1 MVKNRYASFFLVL
14 LLSFISPL
22 FSFAQLTYTLT
33 GTVQDKESNAT
44 LSKVKILAKPSK
56 NVELTDSSGY
66 FFFSFPPGDYILEI
80 QAEGYKSISKT
91 VSLQQNSNLEIELQE
106 NRKQLAV
113 AEVRTKKKNQVNDVY
128 MGQIELEMKKI
139 KTLPAFMGEVDIL
152 KTIQLLPGVSSVSE
166 GGQGFY
172 VRGGG
177 PDQNLV
183 LVDEVPVY
191 NASHLFGF
199 FSVFNSDAVKS
210 GNLIKGGMPANFG
223 GRMSSVLEIKTND
236 GDQQKIN
243 VKGGIGLISS
253 RLTIDGPIKKGKGAF
268 MLAGRRTY
276 IDVLLKPFIPAK
288 SPFNGSAYFFYDLN
302 FKANYTLST
311 KDKLFFSSYLGV
323 DKFTFSNKTEG
334 FNVEIPWGNKLAALR
349 WNHQFSD
356 NLTMNATSYT
366 TNYTFGFGSKQDVFS
381 IALNSEIHDLGQ
393 KIEFTSSRFSKHKI
407 KYGLDYIFHTFLPS
421 SLSVGQDSTEFN
433 IPSAQKLRSHETAF
447 FVQDEFDISTNW
459 KINLG
464 LRYSMY
470 QFVGPFT
477 RYLQNVLPG
486 QVTNKKYQNGELI
499 KNYGGFEPRIS
510 SRFLL
515 KDKSAIKI
523 GYAYNYQYIHLTSL
537 STLSLPTDI
546 WLPSTEVASPQKGY
560 QVSIGYYKNV
570 WKDKVEISVEAYYKG
585 MKNLI
590 EYKPGALPQDNIT
603 NNIDNLLLFGTG
615 KSYGIEFFI
624 RKNIGKFT
632 GWIGYTLAKTE
643 RYFPEIQKTP
653 FPAKYDRRHD
663 LSVVSSYELND
674 RWTFGA
680 VFVYATG
687 STLTL
692 PSSWY
697 IHDQNLL
704 FDYNSRN
711 STRMPSYQRLDI
723 SATRYDSPT
732 KKVYNTEKE
741 VFEDSKKR
749 FRSNWSFS
757 IYNLYNQAN
766 PFFLYLQGIGRVVQ
780 GNFNLKVKQ
789 VSLFP
794 IIPSVTW
801 NFSF

>member
-1 MVKNRYASFFLVL
+1 MQQKPNLYFFIL
-14 LLSFISPL
+14 LLISSITPIPSFS
-22 FSFAQLTYTLT
+22 QTYYTLS
-33 GTVQDKESNAT
+33 GTVQDKETSTT
-44 LSKVKILAKPSK
+44 LANVKLQIIPGKTI
-56 NVELTDSSGY
+56 EITDSSGY
-66 FFFSFPPGDYILEI
+66 FFFSLPPGGYTLEI
-80 QAEGYKSISKT
+80 KTNEYKSFKKT
-91 VSLQQNSNLEIELQE
+91 IVLQENTNLEIELIE
-106 NRKQLAV
+106 NTKQLAA
-113 AEVRTKKKNQVNDVY
+113 AEVRIKKKNQVNDPS

-139 KTLPAFMGEVDIL
+139 KTLPAFLGEVDIL

-210 GNLIKGGMPANFG
+210 GNLIKGGMPANYG

-253 RLTIDGPIKKGKGAF
+253 RLTIDGPLKKGKGGF
-268 MLAGRRTY
+268 LLAARRTY
-276 IDVLLKPFIPAK
+276 IDVLMKPFISST
-288 SPFNGSAYFFYDLN
+288 SPFNGSSYFFYDLN
-302 FKANYTLST
+302 LKANYTLGS
-311 KDKLFFSSYLGV
+311 KDKIFFSSYVGI
-323 DKFTFSNKTEG
+323 DKFNYNNKSEG

-356 NLTMNATSYT
+356 NLTLNATSYT

-381 IALNSEIHDLGQ
+381 IALNSEIHDLGE
-393 KIEFTSSRFSKHKI
+393 KIEFTSTKFTKHKI

-421 SLSVGQDSTEFN
+421 SLSIEQDTTQFN
-433 IPSAQKLRSHETAF
+433 VPSPQKLRSHESAF
-447 FVQDEFDISTNW
+447 FIQDELEITEKW
-459 KINLG
+459 KVNLG

-477 RYLQNVLPG
+477 RNLENTLPG
-486 QVTNKKYQNGELI
+486 QKTSLIYENGENI
-499 KNYGGFEPRIS
+499 KTYGGFEPRIS

-523 GYAYNYQYIHLTSL
+523 GYAFNYQYIHLTSL

-560 QVSIGYYKNV
+560 QVSIGYYKNI
-570 WKDKVEISVEAYYKG
+570 WKDKIEISVETYYKG

-590 EYKPGALPQDNIT
+590 EYKPGALPQDNLT

-624 RKNIGKFT
+624 RKNVGKFT

-687 STLTL
+687 NTLTL

-711 STRMPSYQRLDI
+711 STRMPSYHRLDI
-723 SATRYDSPT
+723 SATRFDAPT
-732 KKVYNTEKE
+732 KKVYNSDKDEF
-741 VFEDSKKR
+741 VDIKKK

-757 IYNLYNQAN
+757 IYNVYNHAN
-766 PFFLYLQGIGRVVQ
+766 PFFLYLKGEGKIVQ

>member
-1 MVKNRYASFFLVL
+1 MQQKPNFYFFIL
-14 LLSFISPL
+14 LLISSINPISSFS
-22 FSFAQLTYTLT
+22 QTYYTLS
-33 GTVQDKESNAT
+33 GTVQDKETSTT
-44 LSKVKILAKPSK
+44 LANVKLQIIPGKTI
-56 NVELTDSSGY
+56 EITDSSGY
-66 FFFSFPPGDYILEI
+66 FFFSLPPGGYTLEI
-80 QAEGYKSISKT
+80 KTNEYKSFKKT
-91 VSLQQNSNLEIELQE
+91 IVLQENTNLEIELIE
-106 NRKQLAV
+106 NTKQLAA
-113 AEVRTKKKNQVNDVY
+113 AEVRVKKKNQVNDPS

-139 KTLPAFMGEVDIL
+139 KTLPAFLGEVDIL

-210 GNLIKGGMPANFG
+210 GNLIKGGMPANYG

-253 RLTIDGPIKKGKGAF
+253 RLTIDGPLKKGKGGF
-268 MLAGRRTY
+268 LLAARRTY
-276 IDVLLKPFIPAK
+276 IDVLMKPFISST
-288 SPFNGSAYFFYDLN
+288 SPFNGSSYFFYDLI
-302 FKANYTLST
+302 FKANYTLGS
-311 KDKLFFSSYLGV
+311 KDKIFFSSYVGI
-323 DKFTFSNKTEG
+323 DKFNYNNKSEG

-356 NLTMNATSYT
+356 NLTLNATSYT

-381 IALNSEIHDLGQ
+381 IALNSEIHDLGE
-393 KIEFTSSRFSKHKI
+393 KIEFTSTKFTKHKI

-421 SLSVGQDSTEFN
+421 SLSIEQDSTQFN
-433 IPSAQKLRSHETAF
+433 VPSPQKLRSHESAF
-447 FVQDEFDISTNW
+447 FIQDELEITEKW
-459 KINLG
+459 KVNLG

-477 RYLQNVLPG
+477 RNLENTLPG
-486 QVTNKKYQNGELI
+486 QKTSLVYENGENI
-499 KNYGGFEPRIS
+499 KTYGGFEPRIS

-523 GYAYNYQYIHLTSL
+523 GYAFNYQYIHLTSL

-560 QVSIGYYKNV
+560 QVSIGYYKNI
-570 WKDKVEISVEAYYKG
+570 WKDKIEISVETYYKG

-590 EYKPGALPQDNIT
+590 EYKPGALPQDNLT

-687 STLTL
+687 NTLTL

-711 STRMPSYQRLDI
+711 STRMPSYHRLDI
-723 SATRYDSPT
+723 SATRFDAPT
-732 KKVYNTEKE
+732 KKVYNSDKDEF
-741 VFEDSKKR
+741 VDSKKQ

-757 IYNLYNQAN
+757 IYNVYNHAN
-766 PFFLYLQGIGRVVQ
+766 PFFLYLKGEGKIVQ

-794 IIPSVTW
+794 ILPSVTW

>member
-1 MVKNRYASFFLVL
+1 MQQKQFICLYIVL
-14 LLSFISPL
+14 LISIITPV
-22 FSFAQLTYTLT
+22 FSFSQAYYTLT
-33 GTVQDKESNAT
+33 GTVQDKETNST
-44 LSKVKILAKPSK
+44 LSNVKLIINPLKTTDI
-56 NVELTDSSGY
+56 TDSSGY
-66 FFFSFPPGDYILEI
+66 FFFSLPAGEYTIEFQLI
-80 QAEGYKSISKT
+80 GYKLHRKT
-91 VSLQQNSNLEIELQE
+91 IHLQANTNIEITLQE
-106 NRKQLAV
+106 NTKQLEA
-113 AEVRTKKKNQVNDVY
+113 AEVRTKKRNQLNDPS

-199 FSVFNSDAVKS
+199 FSVFNTDAVKS
-210 GNLIKGGMPANFG
+210 GNLIKGGMPAIYG

-243 VKGGIGLISS
+243 VKGGVGLISS
-253 RLTIDGPIKKGKGAF
+253 RLAIDGPIKKGKGAF
-268 MLAGRRTY
+268 MIAGRRTY
-276 IDVLLKPFIPAK
+276 IDVLMKPFIPK
-288 SPFNGSAYFFYDLN
+288 SSPFNGSAYFFYDFN
-302 FKANYTLST
+302 FKANYTLGA
-311 KDKLFFSSYLGV
+311 KDKLFFSSYVGI
-323 DKFTFSNKTEG
+323 DKSTFSNKTEG

-349 WNHQFSD
+349 WNHEFLD
-356 NLTMNATSYT
+356 NLVMNATSYT
-366 TNYTFGFGSKQDVFS
+366 SNYSFGFGSKLDAFS
-381 IALNSEIHDLGQ
+381 IALNSEIHDLGE
-393 KIEFTSSRFSKHKI
+393 KIEFTSTKFSRHKI
-407 KYGLDYIFHTFLPS
+407 KYGLEYIFHTFLPS
-421 SLSVGQDSTEFN
+421 SLSVAQDTMPFN

-447 FVQDEFDISTNW
+447 FMQDEVEITEKW
-459 KINLG
+459 KVNLG
-464 LRYSMY
+464 IRYSNY

-477 RYLQNVLPG
+477 RRLQNSLPG
-486 QVTNKKYQNGELI
+486 QKTTVEYGNGEHI
-499 KNYGGFEPRIS
+499 KTYNGFEPRIS

-546 WLPSTEVASPQKGY
+546 WLPSTEVANPQKGF
-560 QVSIGYYKNV
+560 QASIGYYKNV
-570 WKDKVEISVEAYYKG
+570 WKDKVEISIEAYYKG
-585 MKNLI
+585 LKNLI

-624 RKNIGKFT
+624 RKNVGKFT

-643 RYFPEIQKTP
+643 RYFPEIQKKP

-663 LSVVSSYELND
+663 LSIVSSYELNE

-687 STLTL
+687 NTLTL

-697 IHDQNLL
+697 LHDQNLL

-711 STRMPSYQRLDI
+711 STRMAPYHRLDF
-723 SATRYDSPT
+723 SATRFDSPT
-732 KKVYNTEKE
+732 KKVYDL
-741 VFEDSKKR
+741 DSDEYIDVKKQY
-749 FRSNWSFS
+749 RSNWSFS
-757 IYNLYNQAN
+757 IYNVYNQAN
-766 PFFLYLQGIGRVVQ
+766 PFFLYLQGAGKIVQ
-780 GNFNLKVKQ
+780 GNFKLIVKQ

-794 IIPSVTW
+794 IIPSITW

>member
-1 MVKNRYASFFLVL
+1 MQQKPNLYFFIL
-14 LLSFISPL
+14 LLISSITPIPSFS
-22 FSFAQLTYTLT
+22 QTYYTLS
-33 GTVQDKESNAT
+33 GTVQDKETSTT
-44 LSKVKILAKPSK
+44 LANVKLQIIPGKTI
-56 NVELTDSSGY
+56 EITDSSGY
-66 FFFSFPPGDYILEI
+66 FFFSLPPGGYTLEI
-80 QAEGYKSISKT
+80 KTNEYKSFKKT
-91 VSLQQNSNLEIELQE
+91 IVLQENTNLEIELIE
-106 NRKQLAV
+106 NTKQLAA
-113 AEVRTKKKNQVNDVY
+113 AEVRIKKKNQVNDPS

-139 KTLPAFMGEVDIL
+139 KTLPAFLGEVDIL

-210 GNLIKGGMPANFG
+210 GNLIKGGMPANYG

-253 RLTIDGPIKKGKGAF
+253 RLTIDGPLKKGKGGF
-268 MLAGRRTY
+268 LLAARRTY
-276 IDVLLKPFIPAK
+276 IDVLMKPFISST
-288 SPFNGSAYFFYDLN
+288 SPFNGSSYFFYDLN
-302 FKANYTLST
+302 LKANYTLGS
-311 KDKLFFSSYLGV
+311 KDKIFFSSYVGI
-323 DKFTFSNKTEG
+323 DKFNYNNKSEG

-356 NLTMNATSYT
+356 NLTLNATSYT

-381 IALNSEIHDLGQ
+381 IALNSEIHDLGE
-393 KIEFTSSRFSKHKI
+393 KIEFTSTKFTKHKI

-421 SLSVGQDSTEFN
+421 SLSIEQDTTQFN
-433 IPSAQKLRSHETAF
+433 VPSPQKLRSHESAF
-447 FVQDEFDISTNW
+447 FIQDELEITEKW
-459 KINLG
+459 KVNLG

-477 RYLQNVLPG
+477 RNLENTLPG
-486 QVTNKKYQNGELI
+486 QKTSLVYENGENI
-499 KNYGGFEPRIS
+499 KTYGGFEPRIS

-523 GYAYNYQYIHLTSL
+523 GYAFNYQYIHLTSL

-560 QVSIGYYKNV
+560 QVSIGYYKNI
-570 WKDKVEISVEAYYKG
+570 WKDKIEISVETYYKG

-590 EYKPGALPQDNIT
+590 EYKPGALPQDNLT

-624 RKNIGKFT
+624 RKNVGKFT

-687 STLTL
+687 NTLTL

-711 STRMPSYQRLDI
+711 STRMPSYHRLDI
-723 SATRYDSPT
+723 SATRFDAPT
-732 KKVYNTEKE
+732 KKVYNSDKDEF
-741 VFEDSKKR
+741 VDIKKK

-757 IYNLYNQAN
+757 IYNVYNHAN
-766 PFFLYLQGIGRVVQ
+766 PFFLYLKGEGKIVQ

>member
-1 MVKNRYASFFLVL
+1 MTSKQYQNSFFVL
-14 LLSFISPL
+14 LLCFITSL
-22 FSFAQLTYTLT
+22 VSYGQTSYTLS
-33 GTVQDKESNAT
+33 GSVQDKSTHVT
-44 LSKVKILAKPSK
+44 LPDVKLTILTPK
-56 NVELTDSSGY
+56 NIEITDSSGY
-66 FFFSFPPGDYILEI
+66 FFFSLPPGVYQLDIRCI
-80 QAEGYKSISKT
+80 GYKSITKT
-91 VSLQQNSNLEIELQE
+91 ISLQENKNLEIELE
-106 NRKQLAV
+106 EKNKELEA
-113 AEVRTKKKNQVNDVY
+113 AEVHIKKRNQVTDPN

-210 GNLIKGGMPANFG
+210 GNLIKGGMPANYG

-236 GDQQKIN
+236 GDQQKVN

-253 RLTIDGPIKKGKGAF
+253 RLTIDGPINKGKGAF
-268 MLAGRRTY
+268 MVAGRRTY
-276 IDVLLKPFIPAK
+276 VDVLMKPFISST

-302 FKANYTLST
+302 FKANYTLGK
-311 KDKLFFSSYLGV
+311 KDKLFFSSYLGI
-323 DKFTFSNKTEG
+323 DKFTFSNKTDG

-349 WNHQFSD
+349 WNHQFSPY
-356 NLTMNATSYT
+356 LVMNATSYT
-366 TNYTFGFGSKQDVFS
+366 TNYSFGFGSKQDVFS
-381 IALNSEIHDLGQ
+381 IALNSEIHDLGE
-393 KIEFTSSRFSKHKI
+393 KIEFTSSKWNKHKI

-421 SLSVGQDSTEFN
+421 SLSVEQGETPFN
-433 IPSAQKLRSHETAF
+433 TQAPQKLRSHETAF
-447 FVQDEFDISTNW
+447 FVNDEYEITDKW
-459 KINLG
+459 KVNLG

-477 RYLQNVLPG
+477 RHLHNTLPN
-486 QVTNKKYQNGELI
+486 QATSIEYANGKPI
-499 KNYGGFEPRIS
+499 KSFGGLEPRIS
-510 SRFLL
+510 SRYLF
-515 KDKSAIKI
+515 KDKSSLKF
-523 GYAYNYQYIHLTSL
+523 GYAFNYQYIHLTSL

-546 WLPSTEVASPQKGY
+546 WLPSTDVAKPQSGY
-560 QVSIGYYKNV
+560 QISIGYYKNIF
-570 WKDKVEISVEAYYKG
+570 KDKVEISVEAYYKG

-590 EYKPGALPQDNIT
+590 EYKPGALPQDNFT
-603 NNIDNLLLFGTG
+603 DNIDNLLVFGTG

-624 RKNIGKFT
+624 RKNVGKFN

-643 RYFPEIQKTP
+643 RFFPDIQATP

-663 LSVVSSYELND
+663 LCIVGSYELNEK
-674 RWTFGA
+674 WTFGA

-687 STLTL
+687 NTLTL

-697 IHDQNLL
+697 LHDQNLL
-704 FDYNSRN
+704 FDYNARN
-711 STRMPSYQRLDI
+711 STRMPSYHRLDV
-723 SATRYDSPT
+723 SATRFDSPT
-732 KKVYNTEKE
+732 KKIYNSDLDEYVDT
-741 VFEDSKKR
+741 KKR

-757 IYNLYNQAN
+757 VYNVYNHAN
-766 PFFLYLQGIGRVVQ
+766 PFFLFLQGNGKLVQ
-780 GNFNLKVKQ
+780 GNFSLRVKQ

>member
-1 MVKNRYASFFLVL
+1 MQKKIFLPFLAL
-14 LLSFISPL
+14 LFSFITPL
-22 FSFAQLTYTLT
+22 FSIAQLTYTLT

-44 LSKVKILAKPSK
+44 LSKVKILAKPTK

-66 FFFSFPPGDYILEI
+66 FFFSLPPGDYILEI

-91 VSLQQNSNLEIELQE
+91 VSLQQNSNLEIELIE
-106 NRKQLAV
+106 NTKQLKA
-113 AEVRTKKKNQVNDVY
+113 AEVHTKKKNQLNDPS

-210 GNLIKGGMPANFG
+210 GNLIKGGMPANYG

-236 GDQQKIN
+236 GDQQKFN

-253 RLTIDGPIKKGKGAF
+253 RLTIDGPINKGKGAF

-276 IDVLLKPFIPAK
+276 IDVLLKPFISPT

-302 FKANYTLST
+302 FKANYTLSS
-311 KDKLFFSSYLGV
+311 KDKLFFSSYVGI

-334 FNVEIPWGNKLAALR
+334 FNVEIPWGNKLAAIR
-349 WNHQFSD
+349 WNHTFSD
-356 NLTMNATSYT
+356 NLTLNATSYT

-381 IALNSEIHDLGQ
+381 IVLNSEIHDLGE
-393 KIEFTSSRFSKHKI
+393 KIEFTSTKFTKHKI

-421 SLSVGQDSTEFN
+421 SLSVEQDTTQFN
-433 IPSAQKLRSHETAF
+433 VPSAQKLRSHESAF
-447 FVQDEFDISTNW
+447 FLQDELEITDKW
-459 KINLG
+459 KVNLG
-464 LRYSMY
+464 LRYSLY

-477 RYLQNVLPG
+477 RHLQNTLPG
-486 QVTNKKYQNGELI
+486 QATSLEYENGKNI
-499 KNYGGFEPRIS
+499 KTYSGFEPRIS
-510 SRFLL
+510 SRFLF

-523 GYAYNYQYIHLTSL
+523 GYAFNYQYIHLTSL

-546 WLPSTEVASPQKGY
+546 WLPSTEVARPQRGY
-560 QVSIGYYKNV
+560 QVSLGYYKNI

-590 EYKPGALPQDNIT
+590 EYKPGALPQDNLT
-603 NNIDNLLLFGTG
+603 DNIDNLLLFGTG
-615 KSYGIEFFI
+615 KSYGVEFFI
-624 RKNIGKFT
+624 RKNVGKFS

-643 RYFPEIQKTP
+643 RYFPEIQKTA

-663 LSVVSSYELND
+663 LSLVSSYELND

-680 VFVYATG
+680 VFVFATG
-687 STLTL
+687 NTLTL

-711 STRMPSYQRLDI
+711 STRMPSYHRLDL
-723 SATRYDSPT
+723 SATRFDAPT
-732 KKVYNTEKE
+732 KKVYNSEKDE
-741 VFEDSKKR
+741 FIEIKKQ

-757 IYNLYNQAN
+757 IYNVYNHAN
-766 PFFLYLQGIGRVVQ
+766 PFFLYLQGLGRIVQ

>member
-1 MVKNRYASFFLVL
+1 MQQKPNFYFFIIL
-14 LLSFISPL
+14 LISIITPI
-22 FSFAQLTYTLT
+22 FSFSQTYYTLS
-33 GTVQDKESNAT
+33 GTVQDKETSTT
-44 LSKVKILAKPSK
+44 LPNVKLQIKPGK
-56 NVELTDSSGY
+56 TIEITDSSGY
-66 FFFSFPPGDYILEI
+66 FFFSLPPGGYTLEI
-80 QAEGYKSISKT
+80 QTNEYKSFKKT
-91 VSLQQNSNLEIELQE
+91 IVLQENTNLEIELIE
-106 NRKQLAV
+106 NTKQLAA
-113 AEVRTKKKNQVNDVY
+113 AEVRIKKKNQVKDPS

-139 KTLPAFMGEVDIL
+139 KTLPAFLGEVDIL

-199 FSVFNSDAVKS
+199 FSVFNSDVVKS
-210 GNLIKGGMPANFG
+210 GNLIKGGMPANYG

-253 RLTIDGPIKKGKGAF
+253 RLTIDGPLKKGKGGF
-268 MLAGRRTY
+268 LLAARRTY
-276 IDVLLKPFIPAK
+276 IDVLMKPFISST
-288 SPFNGSAYFFYDLN
+288 SPFNGSSYFFYDLN
-302 FKANYTLST
+302 FKANYTLGT
-311 KDKLFFSSYLGV
+311 KDKLFFSSYVGI
-323 DKFTFSNKTEG
+323 DKFNYNNKSEG
-334 FNVEIPWGNKLAALR
+334 FNVEIPWGNKLAAVR

-356 NLTMNATSYT
+356 NLTLNATSYT
-366 TNYTFGFGSKQDVFS
+366 TNYAFGFGSKQDVFS
-381 IALNSEIHDLGQ
+381 IALNSEIHDLGE
-393 KIEFTSSRFSKHKI
+393 KIEFTSTKFTKHKI

-421 SLSVGQDSTEFN
+421 SLSIEQDTTQFN
-433 IPSAQKLRSHETAF
+433 LPSPQKLRSHESAF
-447 FVQDEFDISTNW
+447 FIQDELEITEKW
-459 KINLG
+459 KVNLG

-477 RYLQNVLPG
+477 RNLQNTLPG
-486 QVTNKKYQNGELI
+486 QKTSLVYENGENI
-499 KNYGGFEPRIS
+499 KTYGGFEPRIS

-523 GYAYNYQYIHLTSL
+523 GYAFNYQYIHLTSL

-560 QVSIGYYKNV
+560 QVSIGYYKNI
-570 WKDKVEISVEAYYKG
+570 WKDKIEISVETYYKG

-590 EYKPGALPQDNIT
+590 EYKPGALPQDNLT

-624 RKNIGKFT
+624 RKNVGKFT

-687 STLTL
+687 NTLTL

-711 STRMPSYQRLDI
+711 STRMPSYHRLDI
-723 SATRYDSPT
+723 SATRFDAPT
-732 KKVYNTEKE
+732 KKVYNSDKDEF
-741 VFEDSKKR
+741 VDSKKQ

-757 IYNLYNQAN
+757 IYNVYNHAN
-766 PFFLYLQGIGRVVQ
+766 PFFLYLKGEGKIVQ

-794 IIPSVTW
+794 ILPSVTW

>member
-1 MVKNRYASFFLVL
+1 MQQKQNFSFLIL
-14 LLSFISPL
+14 LLISIIIPFYSFT
-22 FSFAQLTYTLT
+22 QTYFTLT
-33 GTVQDKESNAT
+33 GTVQDKETSVALPN
-44 LSKVKILAKPSK
+44 VKLIINPTKTS
-56 NVELTDSSGY
+56 ELTDSSGY
-66 FFFSFPPGDYILEI
+66 FFFSLPRGEYTIEI
-80 QAEGYKSISKT
+80 QLNGYKSQRKTISIQENT
-91 VSLQQNSNLEIELQE
+91 NLEIELIE
-106 NRKQLAV
+106 NTKQLKA
-113 AEVRTKKKNQVNDVY
+113 AEVHIKKKNQLNDPS

-183 LVDEVPVY
+183 LVDDVPVY

-210 GNLIKGGMPANFG
+210 GNLIKGGMPANYG

-236 GDQQKIN
+236 GDQQKFN

-253 RLTIDGPIKKGKGAF
+253 RLTIDGPINKGKGAF
-268 MLAGRRTY
+268 MIAGRRTY
-276 IDVLLKPFIPAK
+276 IDVLLKPFISPT
-288 SPFNGSAYFFYDLN
+288 SPFNGTAYFFYDLN
-302 FKANYTLST
+302 FKANYTLSS
-311 KDKLFFSSYLGV
+311 KDKLFFSSYVGI

-349 WNHQFSD
+349 WNHTFSD
-356 NLTMNATSYT
+356 NLTLNATSYT

-381 IALNSEIHDLGQ
+381 IVLNSEIHDLGE
-393 KIEFTSSRFSKHKI
+393 KIEFTSTKFTKHKI

-421 SLSVGQDSTEFN
+421 SLSVEQDTTQFN
-433 IPSAQKLRSHETAF
+433 VPSAQKLRSHESAF
-447 FVQDEFDISTNW
+447 FLQDELEITDKW
-459 KINLG
+459 KVNLG
-464 LRYSMY
+464 LRYSLY

-477 RYLQNVLPG
+477 RHLQNALPG
-486 QVTNKKYQNGELI
+486 QATSLEYENGKNI
-499 KNYGGFEPRIS
+499 KTYGGFEPRIS
-510 SRFLL
+510 SRFLF

-523 GYAYNYQYIHLTSL
+523 GYAFNYQYIHLTSL

-546 WLPSTEVASPQKGY
+546 WLPSTEVARPQKGY
-560 QVSIGYYKNV
+560 QVSIGYYKNI

-590 EYKPGALPQDNIT
+590 EYKPGALPQDNLT
-603 NNIDNLLLFGTG
+603 DNIDNLLLFGTG
-615 KSYGIEFFI
+615 KSYGVEFFI
-624 RKNIGKFT
+624 RKNVGKFS

-643 RYFPEIQKTP
+643 RYFPEIQKTA

-663 LSVVSSYELND
+663 LSLVSSYELND

-680 VFVYATG
+680 VFVFATG
-687 STLTL
+687 NTLTL

-711 STRMPSYQRLDI
+711 STRMPSYHRLDL
-723 SATRYDSPT
+723 SATRFDAPT
-732 KKVYNTEKE
+732 KKVYNSEKDE
-741 VFEDSKKR
+741 FIEIKKQ

-757 IYNLYNQAN
+757 IYNVYNHAN
-766 PFFLYLQGIGRVVQ
+766 PFFLYLQGLGRIVQ

>member
-1 MVKNRYASFFLVL
+1 MLKKQNLSFFILML
-14 LLSFISPL
+14 ISIITPF
-22 FSFAQLTYTLT
+22 FSFAQTYYTLT
-33 GTVQDKESNAT
+33 GTVQDKENSTT
-44 LSKVKILAKPSK
+44 LPNVKLFVNPNKIS
-56 NVELTDSSGY
+56 ELTDSSGY
-66 FFFSFPPGDYILEI
+66 FFFSLPPGEYTLEI
-80 QAEGYKSISKT
+80 QTNGYKSLRKT
-91 VSLQQNSNLEIELQE
+91 IVLKENTNLEIELIE
-106 NRKQLAV
+106 NTKQLAA
-113 AEVRTKKKNQVNDVY
+113 AEVHIKKKNQVNDPS

-183 LVDEVPVY
+183 LVDDVPVY

-210 GNLIKGGMPANFG
+210 GNLIKGGMPANYG

-268 MLAGRRTY
+268 MLAARRTY
-276 IDVLLKPFIPAK
+276 IDVLLKPFIPAT

-302 FKANYTLST
+302 FKANYTLGS
-311 KDKLFFSSYLGV
+311 KDKLFFSSYMGI
-323 DKFTFSNKTEG
+323 DKFTFNNKTEG
-334 FNVEIPWGNKLAALR
+334 FNVEIPWGNKLAAVR
-349 WNHQFSD
+349 WNHKFSD
-356 NLTMNATSYT
+356 NLTLNATSYT
-366 TNYTFGFGSKQDVFS
+366 TNYSFGFGSKQDVFS
-381 IALNSEIHDLGQ
+381 IALNSEIHDLGE
-393 KIEFTSSRFSKHKI
+393 KIEFTSTKFMKHKI
-407 KYGLDYIFHTFLPS
+407 KYGIDYIFHTFLPS
-421 SLSVGQDSTEFN
+421 SLSVEQDTTQFN
-433 IPSAQKLRSHETAF
+433 IPSPQTLRSHESAF
-447 FVQDEFDISTNW
+447 FVQDELEITEKW
-459 KINLG
+459 KVNLG
-464 LRYSMY
+464 LRYSLY
-470 QFVGPFT
+470 QFVGPFS
-477 RYLQNVLPG
+477 RHLQNTLPG
-486 QVTNKKYQNGELI
+486 QATSLEYGNGRNI
-499 KNYGGFEPRIS
+499 KTYGGFEPRIA

-515 KDKSAIKI
+515 KDKSSIKI
-523 GYAYNYQYIHLTSL
+523 GYSFNYQYIHLTSL

-546 WLPSTEVASPQKGY
+546 WLPSTDIAKPQQGY
-560 QVSIGYYKNV
+560 QVSLGYYKNILQ
-570 WKDKVEISVEAYYKG
+570 DKVEISVEAYYKG
-585 MKNLI
+585 IKNLI
-590 EYKPGALPQDNIT
+590 EYKPGALPQDNFT
-603 NNIDNLLLFGTG
+603 DNIDNLLVFGTG
-615 KSYGIEFFI
+615 KCYGIEFFI
-624 RKNIGKFT
+624 RKNVGKFT

-663 LSVVSSYELND
+663 LSMVGSYELND

-687 STLTL
+687 NTLTL

-711 STRMPSYQRLDI
+711 STRIPSYHRLDL
-723 SATRYDSPT
+723 SATRFDSPT
-732 KKVYNTEKE
+732 KKVYNSEKDEFIE
-741 VFEDSKKR
+741 VKKQ

-757 IYNLYNQAN
+757 IYNVYNHAN
-766 PFFLYLQGIGRVVQ
+766 PFFLYLQGIGKVVQ

>member
-1 MVKNRYASFFLVL
+1 MQKNRFIQLFILL
-14 LLSFISPL
+14 LLSFITPV
-22 FSFAQLTYTLT
+22 FSFTQSNFTLS
-33 GTVQDKESNAT
+33 GTVQDKETGTT
-44 LSKVKILAKPSK
+44 LPNVKLQITPSK
-56 NVELTDSSGY
+56 TIEITDSSGY
-66 FFFSFPPGDYILEI
+66 FFFSLIPGSYHLDIKCL
-80 QAEGYKSISKT
+80 GYKPISKT
-91 VSLQQNSNLEIELQE
+91 ISISENKNLEIELE
-106 NRKQLAV
+106 VNLKELAT
-113 AEVRTKKKNQVNDVY
+113 AEIHVKKKSQVNDPN

-183 LVDEVPVY
+183 LIDEVPVY

-236 GDQQKIN
+236 GDQQKVH

-253 RLTIDGPIKKGKGAF
+253 RLTIDGPINKGKGAF
-268 MLAGRRTY
+268 MIAGRRTY
-276 IDVLLKPFIPAK
+276 IDVLMKPFITSS

-302 FKANYTLST
+302 FKANYTLGK
-311 KDKLFFSSYLGV
+311 KDKLFFSSYIGV
-323 DKFTFSNKTEG
+323 DKFTFSNKNEG

-349 WNHQFSD
+349 WNHQYSER
-356 NLTMNATSYT
+356 LVMNATSYT
-366 TNYTFGFGSKQDVFS
+366 TNYTFGFGSSQDVFS
-381 IALNSEIHDLGQ
+381 IALNSEIHDLGE
-393 KIEFTSSRFSKHKI
+393 KIEFTSTKFQKHKI
-407 KYGLDYIFHTFLPS
+407 KYGFDYIFHTFLPS
-421 SLSVGQDSTEFN
+421 SLSVEQGANPLN
-433 IPSAQKLRSHETAF
+433 IQSPQKLRSHECAF
-447 FVQDEFDISTNW
+447 FINDEYEISEKLKVNV
-459 KINLG
+459 G
-464 LRYSMY
+464 LRYSAY

-477 RYLQNVLPG
+477 RYLNNTLPN
-486 QVTNKKYQNGELI
+486 QASTIDYSNSKPI
-499 KNYGGFEPRIS
+499 KTYGGFEPRVTA
-510 SRFLL
+510 RYLF
-515 KDKSAIKI
+515 KDKSSIKL
-523 GYAYNYQYIHLTSL
+523 GYAYNFQYIHLTSL

-546 WLPSTEVASPQKGY
+546 WLPSTDLAKPQKGY
-560 QVSIGYYKNV
+560 QVSLGYYKNILEE
-570 WKDKVEISVEAYYKG
+570 KVELSVETYFKG

-590 EYKPGALPQDNIT
+590 EYKPGVLPQDNFT
-603 NNIDNLLLFGTG
+603 DNIDHLLVFGTG

-624 RKNIGKFT
+624 RKNAGNFT

-643 RYFPEIQKTP
+643 RYFPDIQATP

-663 LSVVSSYELND
+663 LSIVGSYELND

-687 STLTL
+687 NTLTL

-697 IHDQNLL
+697 LHDQNLL

-711 STRMPSYQRLDI
+711 STRMSSYHRLDL
-723 SATRYDSPT
+723 SATRFDKAT
-732 KKVYNTEKE
+732 KKVYSYELDDYIE
-741 VFEDSKKR
+741 VKKR
-749 FRSNWSFS
+749 FRSNWNFS
-757 IYNLYNQAN
+757 VYNVYNHAN
-766 PFFLYLQGIGRVVQ
+766 PFFLYLQGAGKLVQ
-780 GNFNLKVKQ
+780 GNFQLSVKQ

-801 NFSF
+801 NFNF

>member
-1 MVKNRYASFFLVL
+1 MQQKRNLYFFSL
-14 LLSFISPL
+14 LLISIITPFIS
-22 FSFAQLTYTLT
+22 FSQTFYTLT
-33 GTVQDKESNAT
+33 GTVQDKETSTT
-44 LSKVKILAKPSK
+44 LPNVKLFVTPNKIS
-56 NVELTDSSGY
+56 ELTDSSGY
-66 FFFSFPPGDYILEI
+66 FFFSLPRGEYTIEI
-80 QAEGYKSISKT
+80 QSNGYKSERKT
-91 VSLQQNSNLEIELQE
+91 IVLQENTNLEIELIE
-106 NRKQLAV
+106 NTKQLAA
-113 AEVRTKKKNQVNDVY
+113 AEVHVKKKNQVNDPS

-210 GNLIKGGMPANFG
+210 GNLIKGGMPANYG

-276 IDVLLKPFIPAK
+276 IDVLLKPFIPAT

-302 FKANYTLST
+302 FKANYTLSS

-349 WNHQFSD
+349 WNHQFSE

-381 IALNSEIHDLGQ
+381 IALNSEIHDLGE
-393 KIEFTSSRFSKHKI
+393 KIEFTSTKFSKHKI
-407 KYGLDYIFHTFLPS
+407 KYGLEYIFHTFLPS
-421 SLSVGQDSTEFN
+421 SLSVEQDNTQFN
-433 IPSAQKLRSHETAF
+433 VPSAQKLRSHESAIF
-447 FVQDEFDISTNW
+447 LNDELEITEKW
-459 KINLG
+459 KVNLG

-470 QFVGPFT
+470 QFVGPFK
-477 RYLQNVLPG
+477 RNLQNTLPG
-486 QVTNKKYQNGELI
+486 QKTSIIYENGENI
-499 KNYGGFEPRIS
+499 KTYGGFEPRIS

-515 KDKSAIKI
+515 KDKSSIKI

-570 WKDKVEISVEAYYKG
+570 WKDKVEISIEAYYKG

-603 NNIDNLLLFGTG
+603 NNIDNLLLFGSG

-757 IYNLYNQAN
+757 IYNVYNQAN

-780 GNFNLKVKQ
+780 GNFNLKVRQ

>member
-1 MVKNRYASFFLVL
+1 MLKKQNLSFFIIMLI
-14 LLSFISPL
+14 SIITPFIS
-22 FSFAQLTYTLT
+22 FSQTFYTLT
-33 GTVQDKESNAT
+33 GTVQDKETSTT
-44 LSKVKILAKPSK
+44 LPNVKLFVTPNKLT
-56 NVELTDSSGY
+56 ELTDSSGY
-66 FFFSFPPGDYILEI
+66 FFFSLPPGEYTLEI
-80 QAEGYKSISKT
+80 QTNGYKSLRKII
-91 VSLQQNSNLEIELQE
+91 VLQENTNLEIELIE
-106 NRKQLAV
+106 NTKQLAA
-113 AEVRTKKKNQVNDVY
+113 AEVHVKKKNQVNDPS

-183 LVDEVPVY
+183 LVDDVPVY

-210 GNLIKGGMPANFG
+210 GNLIKGGMPANYG

-268 MLAGRRTY
+268 MLAARRTY
-276 IDVLLKPFIPAK
+276 IDVLLKPFILAN

-302 FKANYTLST
+302 FKANYTLGS
-311 KDKLFFSSYLGV
+311 KDKLFFSSYMGI

-334 FNVEIPWGNKLAALR
+334 FNVEIPWGNKLAAIR
-349 WNHQFSD
+349 WNHKFSD
-356 NLTMNATSYT
+356 NLTLNATSYT

-381 IALNSEIHDLGQ
+381 IALNSEIHDLGE
-393 KIEFTSSRFSKHKI
+393 KIEFASTKFSKHKI
-407 KYGLDYIFHTFLPS
+407 KYGVDYIFHTFLPS
-421 SLSVGQDSTEFN
+421 SIAVEQDSTKFN
-433 IPSAQKLRSHETAF
+433 VPSPQKLRSHESAF
-447 FVQDEFDISTNW
+447 FIQDELEITEKW
-459 KINLG
+459 KVNLG
-464 LRYSMY
+464 LRYSLY
-470 QFVGPFT
+470 QFVGPFS
-477 RYLQNVLPG
+477 RYLQNTLPG
-486 QVTNKKYQNGELI
+486 QATSLEYGNGENI
-499 KNYGGFEPRIS
+499 KTYGGFEPRIA

-515 KDKSAIKI
+515 KDKSSIKI
-523 GYAYNYQYIHLTSL
+523 GYSFNYQYIHLTSL

-546 WLPSTEVASPQKGY
+546 WLPSTDIAKPQQGY
-560 QVSIGYYKNV
+560 QVSMGYYKNILQ
-570 WKDKVEISVEAYYKG
+570 DKVEISVEAYYKG
-585 MKNLI
+585 IKNLI
-590 EYKPGALPQDNIT
+590 EYKPGALPQDNFT
-603 NNIDNLLLFGTG
+603 DNIDNLLVFGIG
-615 KSYGIEFFI
+615 KCYGIEFFT

-643 RYFPEIQKTP
+643 RYFPDIQKTP

-663 LSVVSSYELND
+663 LSMVGSYELND

-687 STLTL
+687 NTLTL

-711 STRMPSYQRLDI
+711 STRIPSYHRLDL
-723 SATRYDSPT
+723 SATRFDSPT
-732 KKVYNTEKE
+732 KKVFNSEKDE
-741 VFEDSKKR
+741 FIAIKKQ

-757 IYNLYNQAN
+757 IYNVYNHAN
-766 PFFLYLQGIGRVVQ
+766 PFFLYLQGIGKVVQ